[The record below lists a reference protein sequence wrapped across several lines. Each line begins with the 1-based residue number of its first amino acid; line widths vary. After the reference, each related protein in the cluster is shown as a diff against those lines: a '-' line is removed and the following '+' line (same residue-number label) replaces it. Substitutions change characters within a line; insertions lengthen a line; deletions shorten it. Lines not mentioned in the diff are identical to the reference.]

1 MKKLFK
7 RLLPML
13 LALAMLLSL
22 TACGGSGTTANTGTA
37 STSGGAAAADEGPLP
52 YGDEGRDEVTLT
64 VFSQLANFSGNQ
76 GGWSSVLLKDMFNIN
91 LIIIPDVNGA
101 FSTRMESGDLGD
113 IIAFGSNGADYR
125 SAVDKGLLFDWE
137 DEDLLEIYGENIL
150 DTMPAALEANRE
162 LNSDDCIH
170 GIGHDVAYSATDHGD
185 FSITWDVRWDLYKEL
200 GYPEVATLDDMV
212 ELFKD
217 MQEICPA
224 DSIGNPTY
232 AISAFPDWDGAVVML
247 VKSLAS
253 AYYGYKELGMGLY
266 DPTDGSLHDPLEED
280 GPYLSALK
288 FFNDLYQNGL
298 LDPDSMTQTYDQM
311 IAKVQRGGT
320 FFSVFNFMGSMS
332 FNTPEHMADG
342 QFMAPLQPS
351 QAVNEMDALSPYGGE
366 RIWAIGAKSDNP
378 ERAMELINWMTTPD
392 GVMTNFYGIRGL
404 MWDYDENGGTYFTE
418 LGQACQDDPSY
429 DLTGVEWTSPYT
441 GKTYTLSGTFNDGMI
456 QINNTTF
463 ARAAS
468 NPDSDGET
476 FNYTT
481 WASQQTEASS
491 AIEQDWRDVTG
502 FTRFEDYLEAQPY
515 TLAPAANYAE
525 GARDGEL
532 DVKWSQ
538 VTSVLKT
545 GSWNA
550 IYAKTDAEFDEI
562 VSQMREDA
570 MAYGYDECLAWNL
583 NEAAARFALQ

>member
-1 MKKLFK
+1 MKATK
-7 RLLPML
+7 RI
-13 LALAMLLSL
+13 LSIFMAAVMIV
-22 TACGGSGTTANTGTA
+22 TSFVAFGGCSSSSGNGELITIDVYT
-37 STSGGAAAADEGPLP
+37 
-52 YGDEGRDEVTLT
+52 
-64 VFSQLANFSGNQ
+64 QLANYSGIQ
-76 GGWSSVLLKDMFNIN
+76 GGWISTVLADKFGVQINIV
-91 LIIIPDVNGA
+91 PDGGGVYE
-101 FSTRMESGDLGD
+101 TRVESGNLGD
-113 IIAFGSNGADYR
+113 IVIWGSDGEQYQN
-125 SAVDKGLLFDWE
+125 AVNLGLLYDWE
-137 DEDLLEIYGENIL
+137 EDNLVQEYGPYIWEN
-150 DTMPAALEANRE
+150 MQAALENNRKISGDGTKIYGFGHGVA
-162 LNSDDCIH
+162 SDM
-170 GIGHDVAYSATDHGD
+170 SAHEA
-185 FSITWDVRWDLYKEL
+185 FFYNWDIRWDLYKEL